1 MSKVHGVHGICHVP
15 VISRN
20 KIRKIASLVF
30 CARSL
35 IKKLLQVPEISK
47 FSRNWADFNITHNE
61 SINEEKERDGFDPRH
76 IRRRQLTLVDFRQI
90 SSSLVNIREI
100 SSALGK
106 SR

>member
-1 MSKVHGVHGICHVP
+1 MVSMAFVMSLLFQGIKSGKLQVWF
-15 VISRN
+15 
-20 KIRKIASLVF
+20 F

-76 IRRRQLTLVDFRQI
+76 IRRRQPTLVDFRQI